1 MALRD
6 GERRRPTRAVDGPG
20 SLGRNVRGGE
30 CDGYGATFCSNP
42 SADTQDIARL
52 LEPMGT
58 AAGVDLSAR
67 KPGELC
73 GLFDLEPR
81 EAVSAA
87 ERAELLIEL
96 ATSRECG

>member
-1 MALRD
+1 
-6 GERRRPTRAVDGPG
+6 
-20 SLGRNVRGGE
+20 
-30 CDGYGATFCSNP
+30 
-42 SADTQDIARL
+42 
-52 LEPMGT
+52 MGT